1 MSEAQE
7 IAMGKEADPQ
17 IVAQYGSYEDSALQN
32 FINVFVFF
40 VLAVRSIQTFI
51 YPLLTLIHPKDFQYS
66 PTVPFLHAD
75 NGP

>member
-32 FINVFVFF
+32 FINVFVFLYWQC
-40 VLAVRSIQTFI
+40 VQYR
-51 YPLLTLIHPKDFQYS
+51 LLYILF
-66 PTVPFLHAD
+66 
-75 NGP
+75 